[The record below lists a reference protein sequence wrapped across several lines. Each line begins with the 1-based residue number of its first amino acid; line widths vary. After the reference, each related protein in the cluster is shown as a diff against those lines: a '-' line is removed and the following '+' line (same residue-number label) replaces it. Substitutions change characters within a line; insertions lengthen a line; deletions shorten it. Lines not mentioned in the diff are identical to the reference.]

1 VPQALPGVVCA
12 YHLGLLR
19 PDPNRVLGE
28 FLFRVIGSAYIAQQ
42 FRVLATGVTRF
53 ALGKHDVKNAIVV
66 LPPIDEQTA
75 ICRRIVDECRPLD
88 DAIARAQ
95 DEIKLIREYRD
106 RQIADT
112 VTGQIDVRSWQP
124 GPEDQITEEDLTALG
139 DDDDNDTTEEETD
152 GDDGHD

>member
-1 VPQALPGVVCA
+1 MVCA

-28 FLFRVIGSAYIAQQ
+28 FLFRAIGSAYVAQQ
-42 FRVLATGVTRF
+42 FHVLATGVTRF
-53 ALGKHDVKNAIVV
+53 ALGKRDVKNAIIA
-66 LPPIDEQTA
+66 LPPLDEQAA
-75 ICRRIVDECRPLD
+75 ICGRIAHECRPLV
-88 DAIARAQ
+88 DAIARTE

-106 RQIADT
+106 RQIADV
-112 VTGQIDVRSWQP
+112 VTGQIDVRSWKP
-124 GPEDQITEEDLTALG
+124 GPDDQITEEDLAALG